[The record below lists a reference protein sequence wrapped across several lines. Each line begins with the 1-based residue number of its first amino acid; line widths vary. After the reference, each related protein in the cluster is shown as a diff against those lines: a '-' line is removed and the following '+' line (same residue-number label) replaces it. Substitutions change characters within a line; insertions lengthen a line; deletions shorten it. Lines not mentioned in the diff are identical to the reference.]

1 MEDPNSS
8 VPNNNPN
15 DMYPDGIFNFLD
27 FENLVEDLTTQD
39 ISVLSTFSIH
49 DPSSEEI
56 ANDTIDP
63 LDDPVIRDFYNERN
77 AGTSQAGFFGLSG
90 VMNNPTEKNMGTESL
105 NFENSMPLSVWPI
118 EPVPFG
124 CSCCQVLREIVHT
137 NGINVTKLEIHGRLG
152 IICHAILT
160 DRSGSTNAVAPDHQY
175 QMFDFCKKSIEY
187 VKQFL
192 SQYCFHRSQTG
203 YVIVQD
209 PLSGFYEA
217 LCVGFLWDEN
227 FNNGDF
233 MQPSSSHAGG
243 FRMDQAGNSNNQGKH
258 PKPSLS
264 IQRERTRNLTLKDIE
279 KYFHLPIEE
288 AARRLDLSVTVLK
301 KICRKYGVL
310 RWPHRK
316 IQSMEKQIVFWTGKL
331 NSNDPEERDRAAKII
346 LKLQRGIAKIREGA
360 R

>member
-137 NGINVTKLEIHGRLG
+137 NGVFRVKFQSYQLLG
-152 IICHAILT
+152 LFFI
-160 DRSGSTNAVAPDHQY
+160 
-175 QMFDFCKKSIEY
+175 FD
-187 VKQFL
+187 
-192 SQYCFHRSQTG
+192 
-203 YVIVQD
+203 
-209 PLSGFYEA
+209 
-217 LCVGFLWDEN
+217 
-227 FNNGDF
+227 
-233 MQPSSSHAGG
+233 
-243 FRMDQAGNSNNQGKH
+243 
-258 PKPSLS
+258 
-264 IQRERTRNLTLKDIE
+264 
-279 KYFHLPIEE
+279 
-288 AARRLDLSVTVLK
+288 
-301 KICRKYGVL
+301 
-310 RWPHRK
+310 
-316 IQSMEKQIVFWTGKL
+316 
-331 NSNDPEERDRAAKII
+331 
-346 LKLQRGIAKIREGA
+346 
-360 R
+360 